1 MINTNEIKSILCSF
15 FTTIIILNGRLALS
29 RIQNSQDLQEE
40 IDDVQVEVNDTDN
53 VLLRAQ
59 VLHDHV
65 CVEDNETG
73 EDKSADHCQNRVSCL
88 ILKEDL

>member
-1 MINTNEIKSILCSF
+1 MFIDKYKWNQFCVYYDYYSKWPC
-15 FTTIIILNGRLALS
+15 LALS
-29 RIQNSQDLQEE
+29 RIQDSQDLQEE
-40 IDDVQVEVNDTDN
+40 IDDVQVEVNDTYN

-73 EDKSADHCQNRVSCL
+73 EDKSADHCQNRVSGL
-88 ILKEDL
+88 IVKEDL